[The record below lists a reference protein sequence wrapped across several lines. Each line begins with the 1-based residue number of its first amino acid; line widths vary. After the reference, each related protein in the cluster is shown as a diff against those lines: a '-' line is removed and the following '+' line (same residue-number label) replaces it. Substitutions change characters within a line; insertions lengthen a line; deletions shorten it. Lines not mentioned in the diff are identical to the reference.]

1 MVIANHKAAAGNA
14 VANIACATPG
24 DCFKVARSCFKNL
37 ILLKASLLY
46 LNWLRFQVSKMNNIE
61 IIYL

>member
-1 MVIANHKAAAGNA
+1 MVIANHKVAAGNA
-14 VANIACATPG
+14 VANIACAIPG